1 MAKAK
6 RTADYNGVFAVRLRG
21 CMEKQGIT
29 QSELAKEIGK
39 TRQAVN
45 FYTLGETVPDAD
57 ALILISRRLGV
68 SADYLLGL
76 SDVAALDTN
85 IQDIHKLTGLSEKS
99 IKGLIALR
107 DNGLGHINT
116 VFNSML
122 ENNIF
127 FTEAWKIAEYIK
139 YRALSMAYLKK
150 AIEPYS
156 TVEESAG
163 DISKLSNDDMFD
175 VAISDFKQYKDYDA
189 KATAAIFNAQNLIFT
204 KGVAYLPDEATP
216 QKEYEYTNTN
226 VYKALSSAYQRI
238 IDETL
243 TATENN

>member
-1 MAKAK
+1 MATNSVFSNRLTKVREERGIK
-6 RTADYNGVFAVRLRG
+6 RQQAADDI
-21 CMEKQGIT
+21 GIT
-29 QSELAKEIGK
+29 RASLEYYEKGKRKPDTEILMK
-39 TRQAVN
+39 LCD
-45 FYTLGETVPDAD
+45 YYK
-57 ALILISRRLGV
+57 V
-68 SADYLLGL
+68 SADYLLGISNAEITATDDEQL
-76 SDVAALDTN
+76 KTVCDY
-85 IQDIHKLTGLSEKS
+85 TGLSEKS
-99 IKGLIALR
+99 VKGLKLHT

-139 YRALSMAYLKK
+139 YRALSMAYLRK

-243 TATENN
+243 TATENK